1 MVTPDVD
8 IFIDSQEREKIQEED
23 WEREVGPKELNSSI
37 QYSDYTDLISTG
49 AVINRTFSSYS
60 SAAGCWTRVELAVW
74 HGVESNVGG

>member
-1 MVTPDVD
+1 M
-8 IFIDSQEREKIQEED
+8 
-23 WEREVGPKELNSSI
+23 GPKELNSSI